1 MTASKPPDEGAP
13 RTKRECLDAVIADL
27 NLDVRDPF
35 THLLANALALFD
47 QQQEERMATL
57 RHIEARSNLT
67 QQILALEDSLIAER
81 QRCERLEGKLCLV
94 CGAKEP
100 CELDKGEM
108 SPCTFDPSPI
118 EAAKRFLLRASQAES
133 RAASAV
139 APCEWNEDCE
149 GCWTTGCGEMF
160 YFNDG
165 TPEQNNARFCHGCGH
180 PVSATKYVDPPI
192 EDDAASGEAG

>member
-1 MTASKPPDEGAP
+1 MSDRELL
-13 RTKRECLDAVIADL
+13 RECYEYVWHKWSC
-27 NLDVRDPF
+27 P
-35 THLLANALALFD
+35 
-47 QQQEERMATL
+47 Q
-57 RHIEARSNLT
+57 
-67 QQILALEDSLIAER
+67 
-81 QRCERLEGKLCLV
+81 
-94 CGAKEP
+94 
-100 CELDKGEM
+100 
-108 SPCTFDPSPI
+108 
-118 EAAKRFLLRASQAES
+118 QAES